1 LNFIALTIVVILYLG
16 IIAYL
21 GYLGFRRSQS
31 ALDYMVGGRDTHPYI
46 MAMSY
51 GATFISTSAI
61 VGFGGF
67 AGLFGMSL
75 LWLTFLNIAVGI
87 FVAFVFFGK
96 RTRKMGL
103 NLDAHTFPE
112 FLGRRFKS
120 DAIQRFMGIVIF
132 IFMPLYAAA
141 VLIGAS
147 KIIEIFVGVPYEWA
161 VAMFSILVAAYV
173 ILGGLKG
180 VMYTDALQGSL
191 MFLGMIFLLIV
202 VYSKVGGVIQGH
214 QALTAMANQV
224 PEGLAKLGHTGWASS
239 PKFGSPYWWVIYS
252 SIVMGVGIGV
262 LAQPQ
267 LVVRY
272 MTVKSN
278 KELNRATAIGGLFI
292 LLLTGTAFVVGALS
306 NVLFFK
312 DTGKIAIAAG
322 AGKVENIIP
331 LFINTYM
338 PSWFVYIFMLVIL
351 SAGMSTLSSQFHAI
365 GTSIGRDVFTLG
377 KVDASDK
384 MKDREVLF
392 TRVGIIVSILITAL
406 LSFTM
411 TDSGVIARSTAIFFG
426 LMATSFLTP
435 YLMSL
440 YWKGV
445 TRVGA
450 LTGMITGVVGSAIAF
465 LFFHNPEAKIFGL
478 AKLLTGNETLI
489 PGIFTAVDPLIYML
503 PISFIVTLVVS
514 LITPKVDDE
523 ILKKSFDG
531 LE

>member
-411 TDSGVIARSTAIFFG
+411 TDSGVIATLYSHFLRSYGNKLSYTVSHVT
-426 LMATSFLTP
+426 LLERSNTSWRLDRNDNRCGRICNCV
-435 YLMSL
+435 S
-440 YWKGV
+440 
-445 TRVGA
+445 
-450 LTGMITGVVGSAIAF
+450 
-465 LFFHNPEAKIFGL
+465 FFHNPEAKIFGL